1 MGGRGIPEQLLKRR
15 ENKKEKTKEY
25 EVKWQPKPIESNT
38 WENRETLIKMGYIKM
53 VQRQDEREAAAAGLT
68 TKNLTQEDIEKHLR
82 DFAVESEAA
91 THTLIQ
97 ALSGGQKVKV
107 VIAASMWQNP
117 HILILDEPTNY
128 LDRDGLGALT
138 EAIKDFLG
146 GVIIISHNR
155 EFANAVSEEKWI
167 MEAGH
172 LRQEGES
179 LAKGEEEDTNA
190 TKEDVLDASGNKVE
204 IQKQASVK
212 EAKAE
217 IKRIEKQLKDN
228 KKKKSLSD
236 EDQWAL
242 EDKLAELKVIVD
254 EDKAATAATKGKK

>member
-1 MGGRGIPEQLLKRR
+1 MG
-15 ENKKEKTKEY
+15 
-25 EVKWQPKPIESNT
+25 
-38 WENRETLIKMGYIKM
+38 
-53 VQRQDEREAAAAGLT
+53 
-68 TKNLTQEDIEKHLR
+68 
-82 DFAVESEAA
+82 
-91 THTLIQ
+91 
-97 ALSGGQKVKV
+97 
-107 VIAASMWQNP
+107 
-117 HILILDEPTNY
+117 
-128 LDRDGLGALT
+128 DRDGLGALT
-138 EAIKDFLG
+138 DAIKDFLG

-155 EFANAVSEEKWI
+155 EFANAVAEEKWI

-190 TKEDVLDASGNKVE
+190 QKEDILDASGN
-204 IQKQASVK
+204 
-212 EAKAE
+212 KAE

-254 EDKAATAATKGKK
+254 EDKAATAAAKGKK